1 LLPTA
6 GNELSSVNSKECK
19 ENIIKFEME
28 YNVSLKIIGMGK
40 GIPERCVTND
50 DLAGFLDTDDEWIVT
65 RTGIKTRYVCTYE
78 TLTDLSVTAAK
89 QALDKANLAASD
101 ISLIICATLGGDYR
115 TPSHAC
121 TVAEQLG
128 TTCPAFDINAA
139 CTGFVY
145 ALDIASAYL
154 EAGKA
159 KNILI
164 ICAEMMSSQMDWN
177 DRNTCILFGDGAAAC
192 VVTAGN
198 ALKYTSLSAIADT
211 TILNLPVDTGNNPF
225 IAEKRGKA
233 YLQMQGQEV
242 FKFAVGIV
250 GKDVKHALETTGL
263 SPEQIDYFILH
274 QANKRIIDSIRV
286 KLKQPEEKFPVN
298 IDKYGNISSVSVPL
312 LLSEMLDEGKI
323 NPSDTLFISA
333 FGAGL
338 TAGSCILVWE

>member
-1 LLPTA
+1 
-6 GNELSSVNSKECK
+6 
-19 ENIIKFEME
+19 M
-28 YNVSLKIIGMGK
+28 SLKIVGMGK
-40 GIPERCVTND
+40 GIPKRCITND
-50 DLAGFLDTDDEWIVT
+50 DLTEFLDTDNEWIVT
-65 RTGIKTRYVCTYE
+65 RTGIKTRYICTNE
-78 TLTDLSVTAAK
+78 SLTDLSVTAAK
-89 QALDKANLAASD
+89 QALDKAKLTVND
-101 ISLIICATLGGDYR
+101 VSLIICATLGGDYR

-121 TVAEQLG
+121 AVAEQLG
-128 TTCPAFDINAA
+128 TTCPAFDINVA

-145 ALDIASAYL
+145 ALDMASAYL
-154 EAGKA
+154 ETGKA

-192 VVTAGN
+192 IVTAGN
-198 ALKYTSLSAIADT
+198 ALKYMSLSAIANT
-211 TILNLPVDTGNNPF
+211 TILNLPADTGNNPF
-225 IAEKRGKA
+225 VAEKKEKG

-250 GKDVKHALETTGL
+250 GKDVKQALEATEL

-286 KLKQPEEKFPVN
+286 KLKQPEEKFPIN
-298 IDKYGNISSVSVPL
+298 IDKYGNLSSVSIPL

-323 NPSDTLFISA
+323 KTGETLFISA

>member
-1 LLPTA
+1 
-6 GNELSSVNSKECK
+6 
-19 ENIIKFEME
+19 M
-28 YNVSLKIIGMGK
+28 SLKIISMGK
-40 GIPERCVTND
+40 GIPERRITND
-50 DLAGFLDTDDEWIVT
+50 DLAEFLDTDDEWIVT
-65 RTGIKTRYVCTYE
+65 RTGIKTRYICTHE
-78 TLTDLSVTAAK
+78 NLTELSVTAAK
-89 QALDKANLAASD
+89 QALEKANLTAGD

-121 TVAEQLG
+121 AVAEQLG
-128 TTCPAFDINAA
+128 TACPAFDINAA

-154 EAGKA
+154 ETGKA

-192 VVTAGN
+192 IVTAGN
-198 ALKYTSLSAIADT
+198 ALKYTSLSAIAET
-211 TILNLPVDTGNNPF
+211 KILNLPVDTGNSPF
-225 IAEKRGKA
+225 VAEKKEKG

-250 GKDVKHALETTGL
+250 SKDVKQAFEATDL
-263 SPEQIDYFILH
+263 SAEQIDYFILH

-286 KLKQPEEKFPVN
+286 KLKQPEDKFPIN
-298 IDKYGNISSVSVPL
+298 IDRYGNLSSVSIPL
-312 LLSEMLDEGKI
+312 LLGEMLDEGKI
-323 NPSDTLFISA
+323 NPGDTLFISA

-338 TAGSCILVWE
+338 TAGCCIFVWE

>member
-1 LLPTA
+1 
-6 GNELSSVNSKECK
+6 
-19 ENIIKFEME
+19 M
-28 YNVSLKIIGMGK
+28 SLKIIGMGK

-50 DLAGFLDTDDEWIVT
+50 DLTEFIETDDEWIVS
-65 RTGIKTRYVCTYE
+65 RTGIKERHVCTHE
-78 TLTDLSVTAAK
+78 TLTELSVTAAK
-89 QALDKANLAASD
+89 QALDKANLITND
-101 ISLIICATLGGDYR
+101 VSLIICATLGGDYR

-121 TVAEQLG
+121 AVAEQLG

-139 CTGFVY
+139 CAGFVY
-145 ALDIASAYL
+145 ALDVASTYI

-198 ALKYTSLSAIADT
+198 ALKYISLSAIADT
-211 TILNLPVDTGNNPF
+211 TILTLPVDTGNSPF
-225 IAEKRGKA
+225 VVEKKGKG

-250 GKDVKHALETTGL
+250 GKDVKQALESTDL
-263 SPEQIDYFILH
+263 SPGQIDYFILH

-286 KLKQPEEKFPVN
+286 KLKQPEDKFPIN
-298 IDKYGNISSVSVPL
+298 IDRYGNLSSVSIPL
-312 LLSEMLDEGKI
+312 LLSEMLDDGKL
-323 NPSDTLFISA
+323 NPGDTLFVSA

-338 TAGSCILVWE
+338 TAGSCIIVWE